1 MRPLLT
7 TSVFRPLRLEAD
19 ARDAL
24 SRRLFAVHGR
34 LFDGVDLDAFRR
46 TVVEPPAHD
55 VRIRV
60 FLDRDGEDVG
70 YLTFQVFHLP
80 GGLRPRVVIRTQ
92 AGLLPEYRRYNA
104 SFRYLFRECVL
115 HFVSRGFPETYFLAT
130 PVHPVPYALACRHLA
145 QVYPRPERPMPA
157 RFRAV
162 LAQLNRDLH
171 LGAPVDGRPFARRVG
186 WIVRSSE
193 RHRRLL
199 ASSPDPWV
207 RFYLRH
213 NPGYANGDGMLVIA
227 PFNLQNGWYG
237 AWNLV
242 RRRVRTTRRALAAWR
257 RPLRG
262 LRAVLG
268 ER

>member
-1 MRPLLT
+1 VRPLLAT
-7 TSVFRPLRLEAD
+7 RAFRPLRLDPDE
-19 ARDAL
+19 RKAL
-24 SRRLFAVHGR
+24 CDRLYAVHRRLFE
-34 LFDGVDLDAFRR
+34 GVDADAFRR

-55 VRIRV
+55 VKIRV
-60 FLDRDGEDVG
+60 FLNRDGDDVG
-70 YLTFQVFHLP
+70 YLTFQVFHLA

-104 SFRYLFRECVL
+104 SFRYLFRDCVL
-115 HFVSRGFPETYFLAT
+115 HFITRGFPETYFLAT

-145 QVYPRPERPMPA
+145 QVFPRPERRTPP

-162 LAQLNRDLH
+162 LADLNRDLH
-171 LGAPVDGRPFARRVG
+171 LGPSVDGRPFARKVG

-193 RHRRLL
+193 SGRRRLE
-199 ASSPDPWV
+199 SSPDPWV

-237 AWNLV
+237 TWGLM
-242 RRRVRTTRRALAAWR
+242 RRRIRTALRTLAVVRQPVRS
-257 RPLRG
+257 

-268 ER
+268 QS